1 MFPKTTPAD
10 RLTPRQ
16 AITILG
22 LSNMGEFQR
31 LRIRFGTDDFPRIA
45 SGTFGKAEIA
55 KLKARLD
62 NPSTNAQPSTP
73 NLPTHGRRSGIADRR
88 RMPA

>member
-22 LSNMGEFQR
+22 LSNMGELRR
-31 LRIRFGTDDFPRIA
+31 LKIRFGTDDFPTLA
-45 SGTFGKAEIA
+45 SGTYDKAEIS
-55 KLKARLD
+55 KLKSRLD
-62 NPSTNAQPSTP
+62 NPSTNAQLSTP
-73 NLPTHGRRSGIADRR
+73 NYGRRSGVADRR
-88 RMPA
+88 RHAP